1 MGVQEVKIAANQK
14 ELNRFTRFLL
24 KDIQAMEYMLENDW
38 FEQAPIRI
46 GAEQEV
52 CLVDEHGKPAPK
64 SMEILAALNHPS
76 FTTELSRFNIEANL
90 SPVEFTGD
98 CFSRVQKELDDLME
112 LIHKTAHDLEARV
125 ILTGILPTIR
135 KFDLDIENLTPI
147 DRYYALLQAI
157 ERLRGKAAYELKIEG
172 LDELNLKHDSAL
184 IEACNT
190 SFQVHLQVTPQ
201 DFVSKY
207 NIAQAISAPV
217 LAVSSNSPMLF
228 GKRLW
233 NETRIALFQQSVD
246 TRITN
251 EHLRYT
257 SPRVTFGN
265 GWVKN
270 SILDLYKEDI
280 VRFKVLLTTDVKEDV
295 LESVKN
301 NKTPQLQ
308 ALSIHNSTVYRWN
321 RPCYGISPNGKPHLR
336 IENRILPSG
345 PTTLDEV
352 ANSAFW
358 VGLMNGFEEAYPDV
372 TKVLEFDDVKAN
384 FVKAARIGLGSKHH
398 WVHGK
403 TVNDIELIQKELLP
417 IARIGLEKAK
427 VNEKDIDKY
436 LAIIEDR
443 TETGMNGSRWILKS
457 YSKLLKES
465 TKEEATTAIVAGMA
479 YNQKTKKP
487 VHEWKLASIQDIAD
501 WHPTSLLVEEFMT
514 TDIFTVSKDEIPEFS
529 ADMMD
534 WRRIRYL
541 PIENEQG
548 ELIGLITSRQLLRHF
563 STMYKNEKLDYST
576 IKDLMIKDP
585 LTVAPEATIIEAIDV
600 MNTQKI
606 GCLPVVNN
614 KKLVGI
620 ITESNFLSITSSL
633 LKRLAAKKKKAIRKE
648 EEAKQENNTGSE
660 KGN

>member
-1 MGVQEVKIAANQK
+1 MGVQEVKVAANQK
-14 ELNRFTRFLL
+14 ELNKFTRFLL

-46 GAEQEV
+46 GAEQEI

-64 SMEILAALNHPS
+64 SMEILDALNHPS

-90 SPVEFTGD
+90 SPVEFTGN
-98 CFSRVQKELDDLME
+98 CFSKIQKELDGLME
-112 LIHKTAHDLEARV
+112 LIHKTAHDLDARV

-135 KFDLDIENLTPI
+135 KFDLDMENLTPI

-217 LAVSSNSPMLF
+217 LGISSNSPMLF

-265 GWVKN
+265 GWVQN

-280 VRFKVLLTTDVKEDV
+280 VRFKVLLTTEVQEDV

-301 NKTPQLQ
+301 KKTPRLQ

-321 RPCYGISPNGKPHLR
+321 RPCYGISPNGQPHLR

-372 TKVLEFDDVKAN
+372 TKVLEFDDIKTN
-384 FVKAARIGLGSKHH
+384 FIKTARTGLGSKHN

-417 IARIGLEKAK
+417 IARIGLQKAK
-427 VNEKDIDKY
+427 VDEKDINKY
-436 LAIIEDR
+436 LEIIEER
-443 TETGMNGSRWILKS
+443 TETGMTGSKWILKS

-465 TKEEATTAIVAGMA
+465 SKEEARTAIVAGMA

-541 PIENEQG
+541 PIEDEQG

-563 STMYKNEKLDYST
+563 STMYKNEKIDYRT
-576 IKDLMIKDP
+576 IKELMIKDP
-585 LTVAPEATIIEAIDV
+585 FTIAPEATIIEAIDV

-633 LKRLAAKKKKAIRKE
+633 LKRLAAKKKKAIKRA
-648 EEAKQENNTGSE
+648 EEAEE
-660 KGN
+660 KEKKE